1 MLGKTTKRLIIV
13 VDDKTSAY
21 GELLSALVTMKDDKV
36 NTEGDDN
43 SEGIV
48 GVKDG
53 TVEAVVWNEKIYFD
67 NQATLGSNNKVIF
80 IGPSEAAKPVMANIV
95 FENEFSPYGVYFGSL
110 GNKAVIYA
118 DNKVLSS
125 KKAYEKFVDA
135 YSEFIIGVGSDYT
148 DMQEIRPVKV
158 VEDVAINRRKKL
170 QDAVNKGINAVKNLP
185 NPFKK
190 KDPSEPL
197 TFEVATTETES
208 TEVEQTEVIPVVNE
222 LPVKV
227 VDMALQAL
235 QFYVWPAEIVHQV
248 SLGLVKVKSAKGILD
263 QQYRCAVVAY
273 YITRLEKFME

>member
-1 MLGKTTKRLIIV
+1 MLGTKKNMKKLIIV

-36 NTEGDDN
+36 NPENADN
-43 SEGIV
+43 SEEIV
-48 GVKDG
+48 GVRDG
-53 TVEAVVWNEKIYFD
+53 TVEAVVWTEKVYFD

-95 FENEFSPYGVYFGSL
+95 FDNDFSPYGVYFGSL

-118 DNKVLSS
+118 DNKALSN
-125 KKAYEKFVDA
+125 KKTYDKFIDA

-148 DMQEIRPVKV
+148 DMQEIRPVKL
-158 VEDVAINRRKKL
+158 VEDVAIDRRKRL

-190 KDPSEPL
+190 KDSSEGLSP
-197 TFEVATTETES
+197 ETEG
-208 TEVEQTEVIPVVNE
+208 EEIEQVEIVPVVNE
-222 LPVKV
+222 VPIKIA
-227 VDMALQAL
+227 DMSLQAL
-235 QFYVWPAEIVHQV
+235 KFYVWPAEIVHQV
-248 SLGLVKVKSAKGILD
+248 SLGLVKVRSSKGILD

>member
-1 MLGKTTKRLIIV
+1 MLGTKKNMKKLIIV

-36 NTEGDDN
+36 NPENADN
-43 SEGIV
+43 SEEIV
-48 GVKDG
+48 GVRDG
-53 TVEAVVWNEKIYFD
+53 TVEAVVWTEKVYFD

-95 FENEFSPYGVYFGSL
+95 FDNDFSPYGVYFGSL

-118 DNKVLSS
+118 DNKALSN
-125 KKAYEKFVDA
+125 KKTYDKFIDA

-148 DMQEIRPVKV
+148 DMQEIRPVKL
-158 VEDVAINRRKKL
+158 VEDVAIDRRKRL

-190 KDPSEPL
+190 KDSSEGLSP
-197 TFEVATTETES
+197 ETEGEEIEQVEIVPVEN
-208 TEVEQTEVIPVVNE
+208 EVPI
-222 LPVKV
+222 KIA
-227 VDMALQAL
+227 DMALQAL
-235 QFYVWPAEIVHQV
+235 KFYVWPAEIVHQV
-248 SLGLVKVKSAKGILD
+248 SLGLVKVRSSKGILD

>member
-1 MLGKTTKRLIIV
+1 MLGTKKNMKKLIIV

-36 NTEGDDN
+36 NPENADN
-43 SEGIV
+43 SEEIV
-48 GVKDG
+48 GVRDG
-53 TVEAVVWNEKIYFD
+53 TVEAVVWTEKVYFD

-95 FENEFSPYGVYFGSL
+95 FDNDFSPYGVYFGSL

-118 DNKVLSS
+118 DNKALSN
-125 KKAYEKFVDA
+125 KKTYDKFIDA

-148 DMQEIRPVKV
+148 DMQEIRPVKL
-158 VEDVAINRRKKL
+158 VEDVAIDRRKRL

-190 KDPSEPL
+190 KDSSEGLSP
-197 TFEVATTETES
+197 ETEG
-208 TEVEQTEVIPVVNE
+208 EEIEQVEIVPVVNE
-222 LPVKV
+222 VPIKIA
-227 VDMALQAL
+227 DMALQAL
-235 QFYVWPAEIVHQV
+235 KFYVWPAEIVHQV
-248 SLGLVKVKSAKGILD
+248 SLGLVKVRSSKGILD